1 MLGIFSSTEEDFNT
15 LTVLGYI
22 HHHLCD
28 KEVIYKISCYQGAF
42 SLLVKWNLMKAL
54 GADQHIASTVFFP
67 SS

>member
-42 SLLVKWNLMKAL
+42 FLLVK
-54 GADQHIASTVFFP
+54 
-67 SS
+67 